1 MGFMDKVKEAGNS
14 LATTVNDT
22 VSKGQ
27 QSMDEG
33 QSKKNADALLRD
45 LGALV
50 YARDS
55 GRGDDANAAEIDR
68 VTTELRQ
75 HEDKGGAVDLVL
87 RVGVAPPAPTG
98 APVAS
103 PPPPGSVPPPP
114 APAGSV
120 PPPPA
125 PAGSVPPPPARGTIA
140 PPPPP
145 GTIGGA

>member
-114 APAGSV
+114 APGSV